1 MIDSGLGETHVTKF
15 LSSLGIK
22 PLHHRALKTREMEI
36 GVQIERVAKESCR
49 TALFEE
55 ASLTCPEKAWREHNL
70 NSQIDIDV
78 SYDAGWQR
86 LGSGKSYSRLVRA
99 WNVDRS

>member
-1 MIDSGLGETHVTKF
+1 MIYVSFLGMFDSGLGETHVTKV

-36 GVQIERVAKESCR
+36 EVQIERVAKESCR
-49 TALFEE
+49 TALSEE
-55 ASLTCPEKAWREHNL
+55 ASLTCPEKAWGERNL

-78 SYDAGWQR
+78 SYDAGW
-86 LGSGKSYSRLVRA
+86 
-99 WNVDRS
+99 

>member
-1 MIDSGLGETHVTKF
+1 MIRVSFLGMTDSGLGETHVTKF

-49 TALFEE
+49 TALFEDRGIVNM
-55 ASLTCPEKAWREHNL
+55 SRE
-70 NSQIDIDV
+70 
-78 SYDAGWQR
+78 G
-86 LGSGKSYSRLVRA
+86 LGRA
-99 WNVDRS
+99 